1 MSTKRGTS
9 TIKSRDGSGRQGTSK
24 AQKSSFL
31 NTTTMAI
38 GVIAIGVLV
47 PYSLGLFG
55 EAQANPTAIDPAKLP
70 ATAQIINQKTFNVLE
85 HVPPPKEA
93 NATTVS

>member
-9 TIKSRDGSGRQGTSK
+9 TIKSRDDSGKQETSK
-24 AQKSSFL
+24 TQQSWFL

-38 GVIAIGVLV
+38 GVLAIGILV

-55 EAQANPTAIDPAKLP
+55 EAQAKPTVIDPAKLP
-70 ATAQIINQKTFNVLE
+70 ATAQIIDQKSFNVLE